1 MNSSSE
7 MSLLVL
13 FWLCFC
19 ALLMVAVIPFLVT
32 ITVGVIH
39 WWRRA
44 ARERIEGIHT
54 AAAQGSRA
62 GEKLGAVTSGLIALV
77 SVLVPGGVGFDV
89 FSSLLL
95 MFAVVPAGLWGMVS
109 GSIAGQCSTR
119 SGAVTVGALM
129 FLLGSDPPALFLL
142 ITRPFGNAFHG
153 VADVP
158 PEFGFWTVALLH
170 LSLGTVVGNAA
181 FRIGQQ
187 RAAAMA
193 ASGNL
198 PLCNVADATS
208 PLITDSITPATQWQH
223 LG

>member
-1 MNSSSE
+1 MTTSSE
-7 MSLLVL
+7 ANILVVFL
-13 FWLCFC
+13 FAAV
-19 ALLMVAVIPFLVT
+19 ALLILAIIPFLLT

-62 GEKLGAVTSGLIALV
+62 GEKLGAATSGLLALV
-77 SVLVPGGVGFDV
+77 SVLATSGGTWDA
-89 FSSLLL
+89 FSPLLL
-95 MFAVVPAGLWGMVS
+95 VFAVVPAGLWGMVS

-119 SGAVTVGALM
+119 GRAVTVGALM
-129 FLLGSDPPALFLL
+129 FLLGSDPPRLFLL
-142 ITRPFGNAFHG
+142 ITQAFGNAIHG
-153 VADVP
+153 VADVQ

-181 FRIGQQ
+181 FRLGQQ

-193 ASGNL
+193 ASGTV
-198 PLCNVADATS
+198 PLRNVPAGTS
-208 PLITDSITPATQWQH
+208 PLITDSVTPATQWQH

>member
-1 MNSSSE
+1 MNTSSE
-7 MSLLVL
+7 ANILVVFL
-13 FWLCFC
+13 FAAF
-19 ALLMVAVIPFLVT
+19 ALLIMAVIPFLLT

-62 GEKLGAVTSGLIALV
+62 GEKLGAATAGLIALV
-77 SVLVPGGVGFDV
+77 SVLATSGGTWDA

-95 MFAVVPAGLWGMVS
+95 VFAVVPAGLWGMVS

-119 SGAVTVGALM
+119 SGAMTVGALM
-129 FLLGSDPPALFLL
+129 FLLGSDPPGLFLL
-142 ITRPFGNAFHG
+142 ITQAFGNAVHG
-153 VADVP
+153 VADVQ

-181 FRIGQQ
+181 FRLGQQ

-193 ASGNL
+193 ASGTV
-198 PLCNVADATS
+198 PLRNVPAGTS
-208 PLITDSITPATQWQH
+208 PLITDSVTPATQWQH